1 MIELRGITK
10 DYLSVDNVTHALK
23 GINLNFRKCEFVS
36 ILGASGCGKTTMLNI
51 IGGLDRYTEGDLLI
65 NKRSTKQYK
74 GSDWDAYRNRSIG
87 FVFQSYNLINHI
99 SVLANVE
106 LALTLSGVSSKE
118 RKARA
123 TEALIRVGLEDKL
136 TKKPNQLS
144 NGQMQRVAIARALI
158 NDPEIVLADE
168 PTGALDSVTSVQ
180 IMDIL
185 KEIAKDR
192 LVIMVT
198 HNPEIAEQYSTR
210 IIRLNDG
217 LVIDDNNPYDG
228 EAPSKCAPST
238 QEPVKNYK
246 KKTAM
251 SFLTA
256 FMLSL
261 RNLATKKSRTI
272 LTSFAGSIG
281 IIGIALI
288 LSLSSGFSDYI
299 YQVQV
304 DTLSTYPITINSSDN
319 NFWEL
324 IRNIREG
331 ENGEKYPET
340 QIVSSNP
347 ITSTFI
353 SESGTSQHT
362 NNLKDFK
369 THLDQEE
376 IRTQYADDLSAI
388 QYSYSIDY
396 QIFANEYSVSNNTR
410 LFPFY
415 IPGDI
420 NTSRYLD
427 LGSVFNEMLDNRL
440 LIESQYELL
449 AGEYL
454 DSENEDDTF
463 KIAIVLDEYNRIPD
477 YVLVSL
483 GLITVNDLFLPSEN
497 KSFTFDQMLD
507 IKLRMPVK
515 AQFYKDIDEDGVYS
529 VVEREAANYPIF
541 KDILDDSFVLEVGA
555 ILRPRPNISATS
567 LGVNIGYMSSL
578 TKAVIE
584 KTNDEPVVVAQKNN
598 PEIDILEGSEFDSES
613 KITLKS
619 RYSEL
624 GVCDLETPNAIHIYP
639 TSFEAKDR
647 LIAMIDD
654 YNEGKSESDK
664 IRYTDYV
671 AILMSS
677 ITIIINAITTILIAF
692 VSISLVV
699 SSIMIGIIT
708 YISVLER
715 TKEIGILR
723 SIGARKRDISR
734 VFNAETLIIGGFA
747 GGLGVAIAAILN
759 WPVNLIINSFVE
771 VGTISVLPWYAV
783 FILIG
788 ISMALTFVAGLIP
801 SRIASNKDP
810 VIALRTE

>member
-10 DYLSVDNVTHALK
+10 DYLSADNVTHALK
-23 GINLNFRKCEFVS
+23 GIDLNFRKCEFVS

-106 LALTLSGVSSKE
+106 LALTLSGVSAKE

-123 TEALIRVGLEDKL
+123 TKALVRVGLEDKL

-198 HNPEIAEQYSTR
+198 HNPELAEQYSTR

-217 LVIDDNNPYDG
+217 LVIDDNNPYDV
-228 EAPSKCAPST
+228 EAPSKCEVST
-238 QEPVKNYK
+238 QGPVKNYK

-299 YQVQV
+299 HQVQI
-304 DTLSTYPITINSSDN
+304 DTLSTYPITIKKDN
-319 NFWEL
+319 TDYWEL
-324 IRNIREG
+324 IQNVRDNKGG
-331 ENGEKYPET
+331 EEYPDT
-340 QIVSSNP
+340 QVISSNP
-347 ITSTFI
+347 ITSTFVLQ
-353 SESGTSQHT
+353 SGTSGHV
-362 NNLKDFK
+362 NDLKKFK
-369 THLDQEE
+369 THLDQNE
-376 IRTQYADDLSAI
+376 IREQYADDFSAI
-388 QYSYSIDY
+388 QYSYSIKY
-396 QIFANEYSVSNNTR
+396 QIFKNSYDESDNTR
-410 LFPFY
+410 LFPFN
-415 IPGDI
+415 IPTEM
-420 NTSRYLD
+420 NASRYLD
-427 LGSVFNEMLDNRL
+427 LASIYDEMLDNRL

-454 DSENEDDTF
+454 DSEKEDDTF
-463 KIAIVLDEYNRIPD
+463 KVAIVLDEYNRLPD
-477 YVLVSL
+477 YVLASL
-483 GLITVNDLFLPSEN
+483 GLIEIEELLYPIGDN
-497 KSFTFDQMLD
+497 SFSFDEMLD
-507 IKLRMPVK
+507 IKLRMPVI

-529 VVEREAANYPIF
+529 VVEREPANYPIF
-541 KDILDDSFVLEVGA
+541 KQILDDSFVLEVGA
-555 ILRPRPNISATS
+555 ILRPRPNVSATS
-567 LGVNIGYMSSL
+567 LNGNIGYMSSL
-578 TKAVIE
+578 TRAVIE
-584 KTNDEPVVVAQKNN
+584 KTNLEPVVVAQASN
-598 PEIDILEGSEFDSES
+598 PTIDITEGTEFDNQSTT
-613 KITLKS
+613 TLKT
-619 RYSEL
+619 RYNEF

-647 LIAMIDD
+647 LIAMIDE
-654 YNEGKSESDK
+654 YNEGKDEKDK
-664 IRYTDYV
+664 IMFTDIV
-671 AILMSS
+671 KILMSS

-759 WPVNLIINSFVE
+759 WPVNLIINSYVE

-783 FILIG
+783 FVLIG
-788 ISMALTFVAGLIP
+788 ISMVLTFIAGLIP

>member
-1 MIELRGITK
+1 MIELKGITK
-10 DYLSVDNVTHALK
+10 DYLNSDNVTHALK
-23 GINLNFRKCEFVS
+23 GVNLNFRKCEFVS
-36 ILGASGCGKTTMLNI
+36 VLGASGCGKTTMLNI

-65 NKRSTKQYK
+65 NGRSTKQYK

-106 LALTLSGVSSKE
+106 LALTLSGVSAKE

-180 IMDIL
+180 IMEIL

-198 HNPEIAEQYSTR
+198 HNPDLAEQYSTR
-210 IIRLNDG
+210 IIRLHDG
-217 LVIDDNNPYDG
+217 LVTDDSNGYDG
-228 EAPSKCAPST
+228 TSK
-238 QEPVKNYK
+238 EPCQAKKESPAKDYK

-251 SFLTA
+251 SFFTA

-288 LSLSSGFSDYI
+288 LSLSSGFSNYI

-304 DTLSTYPITINSSDN
+304 DTLSTYPITIEKETTDY
-319 NFWEL
+319 WAL
-324 IRNIREG
+324 IRSVRDGDEG
-331 ENGEKYPET
+331 AEEYPET
-340 QIVSSNP
+340 ETISSNP

-353 SESGTSQHT
+353 STIGAEAHQNDLSS
-362 NNLKDFK
+362 LK
-369 THLDQEE
+369 THLETEDF
-376 IRTQYADDLSAI
+376 TTKYAGDYSAI
-388 QYSYSIDY
+388 QYSYDIEFRIYSMNYSDTTNSILLPLP
-396 QIFANEYSVSNNTR
+396 FPPEYNVE
-410 LFPFY
+410 
-415 IPGDI
+415 
-420 NTSRYLD
+420 RYLNMR
-427 LGSVFNEMLDNRL
+427 SIYSEMLDNVSL
-440 LIESQYELL
+440 MESQYELL
-449 AGEYL
+449 DGEYI
-454 DSENEDDTF
+454 DPTDEED
-463 KIAIVLDEYNRIPD
+463 KHKVAIILDEYNRVPD
-477 YVLVSL
+477 YVLASL
-483 GLITVNDLFLPSEN
+483 GLVSIQQVILGTSSFSITFEDMMN
-497 KSFTFDQMLD
+497 
-507 IKLRMPVK
+507 LRLKMPL
-515 AQFYKDIDEDGVYS
+515 AAELYDDIDDDGDFEGIKNDPARMEGV
-529 VVEREAANYPIF
+529 
-541 KDILDDSFVLEVGA
+541 LDNAIELEVGA
-555 ILRPRPNISATS
+555 ILRARPNISATS
-567 LGVNIGYMSSL
+567 LSGNIGYLSSL
-578 TKAVIE
+578 TREIIE
-584 KTNDEPVVVAQKNN
+584 RTNETPVVVAQKADVD
-598 PEIDILEGSEFDSES
+598 IDITTGSPFAGDN
-613 KITLKS
+613 TLAR
-619 RYSEL
+619 RYSEF
-624 GVCDLETPNAIHIYP
+624 GVCDLDDPDTINIYP

-647 LIAMIDD
+647 LLVMIDE
-654 YNEGKSESDK
+654 YNADK
-664 IRYTDYV
+664 ADEDQIKYTDYV
-671 AILMSS
+671 EILMSS
-677 ITIIINAITTILIAF
+677 ITLIINAITIILIAF

-747 GGLGVAIAAILN
+747 GALGVGIAAILN
-759 WPVNLIINSFVE
+759 WPVNLIINNYVD

-783 FILIG
+783 FILIA
-788 ISMALTFVAGLIP
+788 ISMVLTLIAGLIP

-810 VIALRTE
+810 VIALRTD

>member
-1 MIELRGITK
+1 MIELKGITK
-10 DYLSVDNVTHALK
+10 DYVSSDNVTRALR
-23 GINLNFRKCEFVS
+23 GIDLNFRKCEFVS
-36 ILGASGCGKTTMLNI
+36 VLGASGCGKTTMLNI

-65 NKRSTKQYK
+65 NGRSTKQYK

-106 LALTLSGVSSKE
+106 LALTLSGVSAKE

-180 IMDIL
+180 IMEIL

-198 HNPEIAEQYSTR
+198 HNPDLAEEYSTR

-217 LVIDDNNPYDG
+217 LVIDDNFPFDG
-228 EAPSKCAPST
+228 KSPTPCDA
-238 QEPVKNYK
+238 KNIEKNKDFK
-246 KKTAM
+246 KKTSM
-251 SFLTA
+251 SFFTA

-261 RNLATKKSRTI
+261 RNLATKKSRTV
-272 LTSFAGSIG
+272 LTAFAGSIG

-304 DTLSTYPITINSSDN
+304 DTLSTYPITIERQTMD
-319 NFWEL
+319 FWA
-324 IRNIREG
+324 IMRNVRDGNEG
-331 ENGEKYPET
+331 IEEYPDTET
-340 QIVSSNP
+340 ISANP
-347 ITSTFI
+347 ITSTFVSTI
-353 SESGTSQHT
+353 GQEAHE
-362 NNLKDFK
+362 NNLGSFK
-369 THLDQEE
+369 THLETEDFIDQ
-376 IRTQYADDLSAI
+376 YSADYSAI
-388 QYSYSIDY
+388 QYSYDINFR
-396 QIFANEYSVSNNTR
+396 IYSTTYDETSNNI
-410 LFPFY
+410 LLPLQFPSEF
-415 IPGDI
+415 DLE
-420 NTSRYLD
+420 NYLNVR
-427 LGSVFNEMLDNRL
+427 SIYKEMLNNVQ

-449 AGEYL
+449 KGEYI
-454 DSENEDDTF
+454 DPNDPEDNH
-463 KIAIVLDEYNRIPD
+463 KVAIILDEYNRIPD
-477 YVLVSL
+477 YVLASL
-483 GLITVNDLFLPSEN
+483 GLVEIPQLLSGTSNYSI
-497 KSFTFDQMLD
+497 TFDDMMDLRLKMPLTAELYDDVDSDGDYEGIRNNPALMKDVLD
-507 IKLRMPVK
+507 NAI
-515 AQFYKDIDEDGVYS
+515 E
-529 VVEREAANYPIF
+529 
-541 KDILDDSFVLEVGA
+541 LEVGA
-555 ILRPRPNISATS
+555 ILRARPDISATS
-567 LGVNIGYMSSL
+567 FTGNIGYQSSL
-578 TKAVIE
+578 TNEIIERTNQTDVVI
-584 KTNDEPVVVAQKNN
+584 AQQANEN
-598 PEIDILEGSEFDSES
+598 IDITTGNAFAGEDT
-613 KITLKS
+613 IDD
-619 RYSEL
+619 RYSQF
-624 GVCDLETPNAIHIYP
+624 GVCDLDNPEAIYIYP
-639 TSFEAKDR
+639 VSFEAKDR
-647 LIAMIDD
+647 LVAMIDD
-654 YNEGKSESDK
+654 YNEEKSEDNK
-664 IRYTDYV
+664 IKYTDFV

-677 ITIIINAITTILIAF
+677 VTLIINAITIILIAF

-747 GGLGVAIAAILN
+747 GALGVGIAAILN
-759 WPVNLIINSFVE
+759 WPVNLIINHYVD

-783 FILIG
+783 FLLIA
-788 ISMALTFVAGLIP
+788 ISMVLTLTAGLIP

-810 VIALRTE
+810 VIALRTD

>member
-1 MIELRGITK
+1 MIELKSITK
-10 DYLSVDNVTHALK
+10 DYLSSDNVTHALK
-23 GINLNFRKCEFVS
+23 GIDLNFRKCEFVS
-36 ILGASGCGKTTMLNI
+36 VLGASGCGKTTMLNI

-65 NKRSTKQYK
+65 NGRSTKQYK

-99 SVLANVE
+99 SILANVE
-106 LALTLSGVSSKE
+106 LALTLSGVSAKE

-180 IMDIL
+180 IMEIL

-198 HNPEIAEQYSTR
+198 HNPEIAEHYSTR
-210 IIRLNDG
+210 IIRLHDG
-217 LVIDDNNPYDG
+217 LVTDDSNAYDG
-228 EAPSKCAPST
+228 TAISPCQVNTNAVSKD
-238 QEPVKNYK
+238 YK

-251 SFLTA
+251 SFVTA

-288 LSLSSGFSDYI
+288 LSLSSGFSNYI

-304 DTLSTYPITINSSDN
+304 DTLSTYPITIEKETTDY
-319 NFWEL
+319 WAL
-324 IRNIREG
+324 MRGIRGNDEG
-331 ENGEKYPET
+331 AEEYPEAEV
-340 QIVSSNP
+340 ISSNP
-347 ITSTFI
+347 ITSTFV
-353 SESGTSQHT
+353 STVGEEAHENDLTS
-362 NNLKDFK
+362 LK
-369 THLDQEE
+369 TYLETEE
-376 IRTQYADDLSAI
+376 FINKYEGDYSAI
-388 QYSYSIDY
+388 QYSYDIEFRIYSSTYDDTSNSI
-396 QIFANEYSVSNNTR
+396 
-410 LFPFY
+410 LLPLPFPPAF
-415 IPGDI
+415 DVE
-420 NTSRYLD
+420 RYLN
-427 LGSVFNEMLDNRL
+427 LRSIYSEMLDNVG
-440 LIESQYELL
+440 LIEAQYELL
-449 AGEYL
+449 AGDYI
-454 DSENEDDTF
+454 DPEDKDDNH
-463 KIAIVLDEYNRIPD
+463 KIAIILDEYNRIPD
-477 YVLVSL
+477 YVLSSL
-483 GLITVNDLFLPSEN
+483 GLVSIEQLILGTSGFSI
-497 KSFTFDQMLD
+497 TFDEMMDLRLKMPLAAELYDDVDDDGDYEGIISNPSKMRNVLD
-507 IKLRMPVK
+507 
-515 AQFYKDIDEDGVYS
+515 
-529 VVEREAANYPIF
+529 EAIE
-541 KDILDDSFVLEVGA
+541 IEVGA
-555 ILRPRPNISATS
+555 ILRARPNISATS
-567 LGVNIGYMSSL
+567 LSGNIGYLSSL
-578 TKAVIE
+578 TREIIE
-584 KTNDEPVVVAQKNN
+584 RTNQTPVVVAQRAN
-598 PEIDILEGSEFDSES
+598 EDIDITTGNPFEGD
-613 KITLKS
+613 ITLKT
-619 RYSEL
+619 RYENF
-624 GVCDLETPNAIHIYP
+624 GVCDLDNPDSINIYP

-647 LIAMIDD
+647 LVAMIDD
-654 YNEGKSESDK
+654 YNVGKSDSEQIK
-664 IRYTDYV
+664 YTDYV

-677 ITIIINAITTILIAF
+677 ITLIINAITIILVAF

-747 GGLGVAIAAILN
+747 GALGVGIAAILN
-759 WPVNLIINSFVE
+759 WPVNLIINSYVD

-783 FILIG
+783 FILIA
-788 ISMALTFVAGLIP
+788 ISMALTLIAGLIP
-801 SRIASNKDP
+801 SRIAANKDP
-810 VIALRTE
+810 VIALRTD

>member
-1 MIELRGITK
+1 V
-10 DYLSVDNVTHALK
+10 SV
-23 GINLNFRKCEFVS
+23 
-36 ILGASGCGKTTMLNI
+36 LGASGCGKTTMLNI

-65 NKRSTKQYK
+65 NGRSTKQYK

-106 LALTLSGVSSKE
+106 LALTLSGVSAKE

-180 IMDIL
+180 IMEIL

-198 HNPEIAEQYSTR
+198 HNPEIAEHYSTR
-210 IIRLNDG
+210 IIRLHDG
-217 LVIDDNNPYDG
+217 LVTDDSNAYDG
-228 EAPSKCAPST
+228 TTASPCQVNTDRVTKD
-238 QEPVKNYK
+238 YK

-251 SFLTA
+251 SFVTA

-288 LSLSSGFSDYI
+288 LSLSSGFSNYI

-304 DTLSTYPITINSSDN
+304 DTLSTYPITIEKETTDY
-319 NFWEL
+319 WAL
-324 IRNIREG
+324 MRGIRGNDEG
-331 ENGEKYPET
+331 AEEYPEAEV
-340 QIVSSNP
+340 ISSNP
-347 ITSTFI
+347 ITSTFV
-353 SESGTSQHT
+353 STVGEEAHE
-362 NNLKDFK
+362 NDLKSLK
-369 THLDQEE
+369 THLETEE
-376 IRTQYADDLSAI
+376 FKKKYEGDYSAI
-388 QYSYSIDY
+388 QYSYDIEFR
-396 QIFANEYSVSNNTR
+396 IYSST
-410 LFPFY
+410 Y
-415 IPGDI
+415 D
-420 NTSRYLD
+420 NTSNSILLPLPFPPAFDVERYLG
-427 LGSVFNEMLDNRL
+427 LRSIYSEMLDNVG
-440 LIESQYELL
+440 LIEAQYELL
-449 AGEYL
+449 AGDYI
-454 DSENEDDTF
+454 DPEDKDDNH
-463 KIAIVLDEYNRIPD
+463 KIAIILDEYNRIPD
-477 YVLVSL
+477 YVLSSL
-483 GLITVNDLFLPSEN
+483 GLVSIEQLILGTSGFSI
-497 KSFTFDQMLD
+497 TFDEMMDLRLKMPLAAELYDDVDDDGDYEGIISNPSKMRNVLD
-507 IKLRMPVK
+507 
-515 AQFYKDIDEDGVYS
+515 
-529 VVEREAANYPIF
+529 EAIE
-541 KDILDDSFVLEVGA
+541 IEVGA
-555 ILRPRPNISATS
+555 ILRARPNISATS
-567 LGVNIGYMSSL
+567 LSGNIGYLSSL
-578 TKAVIE
+578 TREIIE
-584 KTNDEPVVVAQKNN
+584 RTNQTPVVVAQRANE
-598 PEIDILEGSEFDSES
+598 EIDVTTGIPFEGDVTIE
-613 KITLKS
+613 T
-619 RYSEL
+619 RYQNF
-624 GVCDLETPNAIHIYP
+624 GVCDLDNPDSINIYP

-647 LIAMIDD
+647 LVAMIDD
-654 YNEGKSESDK
+654 YNVGKSDSEK
-664 IRYTDYV
+664 IKYTDYV

-677 ITIIINAITTILIAF
+677 ITLIINAITIILVAF

-747 GGLGVAIAAILN
+747 GALGVGIAAILN
-759 WPVNLIINSFVE
+759 WPVNLIINSYVD

-783 FILIG
+783 FILIA
-788 ISMALTFVAGLIP
+788 ISMALTLIAGLIP
-801 SRIASNKDP
+801 SRIAANKDP
-810 VIALRTE
+810 VIALRTD

>member
-1 MIELRGITK
+1 MIELKSITK
-10 DYLSVDNVTHALK
+10 DYLSSDNVTHALK
-23 GINLNFRKCEFVS
+23 GIDLNFRKCEFVS
-36 ILGASGCGKTTMLNI
+36 VLGASGCGKTTMLNI

-65 NKRSTKQYK
+65 NGRSTKQYK

-99 SVLANVE
+99 SILANVE
-106 LALTLSGVSSKE
+106 LALTLSGVSAKE

-180 IMDIL
+180 IMEIL

-198 HNPEIAEQYSTR
+198 HNPEIAEHYSTR
-210 IIRLNDG
+210 IIRLHDG
-217 LVIDDNNPYDG
+217 LVTDDSNAYDG
-228 EAPSKCAPST
+228 TIASPCQVNTDRVTKD
-238 QEPVKNYK
+238 YK

-251 SFLTA
+251 SFGTA

-288 LSLSSGFSDYI
+288 LSLSSGFSNYI

-304 DTLSTYPITINSSDN
+304 DTLSTYPITIEKETTDY
-319 NFWEL
+319 WAL
-324 IRNIREG
+324 MRGIRGNDEDA
-331 ENGEKYPET
+331 EEYPDTEV
-340 QIVSSNP
+340 ISSNP
-347 ITSTFI
+347 ITSTFV
-353 SESGTSQHT
+353 STVGEEAHE
-362 NNLKDFK
+362 NDLKSLK
-369 THLDQEE
+369 THLESDEFE
-376 IRTQYADDLSAI
+376 NEYEGDYSAI
-388 QYSYSIDY
+388 QYSYDIEFR
-396 QIFANEYSVSNNTR
+396 IYSST
-410 LFPFY
+410 Y
-415 IPGDI
+415 D
-420 NTSRYLD
+420 NTSNSILLPLPFPPGFDVERYLG
-427 LGSVFNEMLDNRL
+427 LRSIYSEMLNNVG

-449 AGEYL
+449 AGEYI
-454 DSENEDDTF
+454 DPEDEDDNH
-463 KIAIVLDEYNRIPD
+463 KVAIILDEYNRIPD
-477 YVLVSL
+477 YVLASL
-483 GLITVNDLFLPSEN
+483 GLVSINQLIIGTSGFSIT
-497 KSFTFDQMLD
+497 
-507 IKLRMPVK
+507 
-515 AQFYKDIDEDGVYS
+515 
-529 VVEREAANYPIF
+529 F
-541 KDILDDSFVLEVGA
+541 KDMMNLRLKMPLAAELYDDVDDDGDYEGIRDNPGLMKNVLDDAIEIEVGA
-555 ILRPRPNISATS
+555 ILRARPNISATS
-567 LGVNIGYMSSL
+567 LSGNIGYLSSL
-578 TKAVIE
+578 TREIIE
-584 KTNDEPVVVAQKNN
+584 RTNQTPVVVAQRANE
-598 PEIDILEGSEFDSES
+598 EIDVTTGTLFEGDVTIE
-613 KITLKS
+613 T
-619 RYSEL
+619 RYQNF
-624 GVCDLETPNAIHIYP
+624 GVCDLDNPDSINIYP

-647 LIAMIDD
+647 LVAMIDD
-654 YNEGKSESDK
+654 YNVDKSDSEK
-664 IRYTDYV
+664 IKYTDYV

-677 ITIIINAITTILIAF
+677 ITLIINAITIILVAF

-747 GGLGVAIAAILN
+747 GALGVGIAAILN
-759 WPVNLIINSFVE
+759 WPVNLIINSYVD

-783 FILIG
+783 FILIA
-788 ISMALTFVAGLIP
+788 ISMALTLIAGLIP
-801 SRIASNKDP
+801 SRIAANKDP
-810 VIALRTE
+810 VIALRTD